1 MLMTLSVF
9 VRNGCQ
15 EFVLSRLNIF
25 HNSIQFSYEIEEE
38 NEISFLDILIIRI
51 GKKIQTRM
59 YSKSTSTDI

>member
-25 HNSIQFSYEIEEE
+25 HNSIQFLYEIEEE
-38 NEISFLDILIIRI
+38 NEISFLDILIIRS

>member
-25 HNSIQFSYEIEEE
+25 HNSIQFLYEIEEE
-38 NEISFLDILIIRI
+38 NEVSFLDILIIRS
-51 GKKIQTRM
+51 GKKIKTRM

>member
-25 HNSIQFSYEIEEE
+25 HNSIQFLYEIEEE
-38 NEISFLDILIIRI
+38 NEISFLDILIIRS
-51 GKKIQTRM
+51 GKKIKTRM

>member
-1 MLMTLSVF
+1 MLMTLSLF

-38 NEISFLDILIIRI
+38 NEISFLDILIIRS

>member
-15 EFVLSRLNIF
+15 ESVLSRLNIF

-38 NEISFLDILIIRI
+38 NEISFLDILIIRS